1 MQTEGGGRETRRH
14 GDTETRRHMDTPR
27 QDLLKLFSLCRVLLA
42 QSNGPTTQR
51 NPDVALLLP
60 PPATVLHEQ
69 GGFAEQESTKSMV
82 RCTNPR
88 QHTSLCS
95 LGRRSMRQTVASP
108 LDACW
113 PARGK
118 TRNGCCICHLCG
130 QVALWVKKALF
141 VCFGVWCWV
150 EPSCFSTS
158 RPRVVGEGSDNLE
171 MHLFK
176 CSFNVPP

>member
-1 MQTEGGGRETRRH
+1 MCLFAFLGFFIAKKTIIWHHTYRNCRAKMQTEGGGGETRRH
-14 GDTETRRHMDTPR
+14 GDTETRRHGDTETRRRMDTPR

-69 GGFAEQESTKSMV
+69 GGFAVQESTKSMV

-113 PARGK
+113 PA
-118 TRNGCCICHLCG
+118 
-130 QVALWVKKALF
+130 
-141 VCFGVWCWV
+141 
-150 EPSCFSTS
+150 
-158 RPRVVGEGSDNLE
+158 
-171 MHLFK
+171 
-176 CSFNVPP
+176 

>member
-1 MQTEGGGRETRRH
+1 MLSVSLCVSWLLYREEDNYLAPHISKLSGKDADRRGGGETRRH
-14 GDTETRRHMDTPR
+14 GDTETRRHGDTETRRRMDTPR

-69 GGFAEQESTKSMV
+69 GGFAVQESTKSMV

-113 PARGK
+113 PA
-118 TRNGCCICHLCG
+118 
-130 QVALWVKKALF
+130 
-141 VCFGVWCWV
+141 
-150 EPSCFSTS
+150 
-158 RPRVVGEGSDNLE
+158 
-171 MHLFK
+171 
-176 CSFNVPP
+176 